1 MSETDHTKEFEMRD
15 ATIPFFETK
24 KELYAYIDELV
35 NMEHDYGTCVY
46 AMSSAA
52 VAAFNYVAGRL
63 GCTGFQASM
72 ADLDILRRTRSIK
85 GPFRITN
92 YENLLYPQYC
102 TEEHF
107 PSIDTL
113 INKNIKW
120 LAEQA
125 KIKLETV
132 ESPHTNVKSHW
143 EWLVNLHAG
152 LEAAKEETITEE
164 DKEG

>member
-15 ATIPFFETK
+15 ATIPFFETE
-24 KELYAYIDELV
+24 KELYAYIDGLV
-35 NMEHDYGTCVY
+35 KMEHDYGTCVY

-52 VAAFNYVAGRL
+52 VAAFNYVARQL

-72 ADLDILRRTRSIK
+72 ADLDIIRRTRHMR

-92 YENLLYPQYC
+92 YEDLLYPQYC

-107 PSIDTL
+107 PTMKTL
-113 INKNIKW
+113 ILENITW

-125 KIKLETV
+125 KIKLETAP
-132 ESPHTNVKSHW
+132 ESHPDVVSHW
-143 EWLVNLHAG
+143 QWLVTLDNG
-152 LEAAKEETITEE
+152 IKEAQNASVSQSSR
-164 DKEG
+164 